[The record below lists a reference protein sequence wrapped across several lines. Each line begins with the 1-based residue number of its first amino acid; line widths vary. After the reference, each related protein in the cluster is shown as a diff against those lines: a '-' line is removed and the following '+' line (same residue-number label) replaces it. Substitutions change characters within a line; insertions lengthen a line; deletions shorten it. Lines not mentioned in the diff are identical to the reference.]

1 MMRCYFGKLRFLAA
15 GIATSNSNVKMFMT
29 KDFKF
34 YLANLSEDD
43 LALSSCELAGFN
55 VGSFTVMVTG
65 LDFAALNLRL
75 SLTCCCG

>member
-1 MMRCYFGKLRFLAA
+1 MRRCRFGTLRFLAA
-15 GIATSNSNVKMFMT
+15 GITTSNSNVKMYMT

-65 LDFAALNLRL
+65 LDFAILNLCV
-75 SLTCCCG
+75 SLTCC